1 MRTLIVRAIR
11 VVGQALVGGL
21 WRWSPSRDLLGIRTA
36 IFADSGVAE
45 VSFQRINS
53 ALGLIQRHHPPTFDR
68 IRTQVRGILGFGTEH
83 YRLAHWDNAARLCVV
98 TVHYLQSADTT
109 PSHLALTLA
118 HESMHARLSALGAKY
133 ADGRRAHL
141 EVICA
146 MAELALARRLPD
158 SALHVERVQ
167 RLISNWASA
176 GEAEWSNETMRSDEL
191 TDLRAFGVPRWLISL
206 VSRVERFLSRRAA

>member
-1 MRTLIVRAIR
+1 
-11 VVGQALVGGL
+11 
-21 WRWSPSRDLLGIRTA
+21 
-36 IFADSGVAE
+36 
-45 VSFQRINS
+45 
-53 ALGLIQRHHPPTFDR
+53 
-68 IRTQVRGILGFGTEH
+68 
-83 YRLAHWDNAARLCVV
+83 
-98 TVHYLQSADTT
+98 
-109 PSHLALTLA
+109 
-118 HESMHARLSALGAKY
+118 
-133 ADGRRAHL
+133 
-141 EVICA
+141 